1 MAETAAKHVLMPGT
15 FEGYSR
21 VDRLAGVGREKELR
35 IRTTIDR
42 SGTAVNTFEVIS
54 KVDSHLET
62 LEINTRLLSIAIEK
76 YNEL

>member
-1 MAETAAKHVLMPGT
+1 M
-15 FEGYSR
+15 
-21 VDRLAGVGREKELR
+21 DRLAGVGREKELR